1 MAQIKS
7 QDELLDSFI
16 DTAENLSETLDELLR
31 VMGSQKEALVT
42 SNIEQ
47 VEELTE
53 LHSQLSVTY
62 HKQEEKFVNLLRN
75 ILDNGNEEIRV
86 TGLTSIF
93 PDSAKIIKTWRET
106 LLEKTRLLQ
115 EKQKHIKD
123 LLDFVMSRNSS
134 MMKTIYS
141 LHNEKNTHYSVTG
154 HKESVVSGIKI
165 NQKA

>member
-1 MAQIKS
+1 MAELKL

-16 DTAENLSETLDELLR
+16 DIAENLSRTLDELLK
-31 VMGSQKEALVT
+31 VMSAQKEALVT

-62 HKQEEKFVNLLRN
+62 QKQEDKFVNLLKN
-75 ILDNGNEEIRV
+75 ILDSGDDEVRV
-86 TGLTSIF
+86 TGLANIF
-93 PDSAKIIKTWRET
+93 PDAAKIIKTWRKT
-106 LLEKTRLLQ
+106 LLEKTSLLQ
-115 EKQKHIKD
+115 EKQKHIMD

-154 HKESVVSGIKI
+154 HKESTVSGVKI